1 MALENN
7 FNKWYKDKFFEDE
20 VKKFKKRASKNIAFH
35 LEYSQNE
42 ALNLLDSLIFNF
54 RNKNHV
60 GLENKNNFKFI
71 ISLMK
76 YLLISNSLTRNFY
89 NNFKKTNLG
98 SRLILFVRRLG
109 NKNINQD
116 LLNDNKEELEKL

>member
-1 MALENN
+1 M
-7 FNKWYKDKFFEDE
+7 
-20 VKKFKKRASKNIAFH
+20 
-35 LEYSQNE
+35 EYSQNE
-42 ALNLLDSLIFNF
+42 ALNLLDSLIFLILE
-54 RNKNHV
+54 NKNHV

-116 LLNDNKEELEKL
+116 LLNDNKEELEKIMKITDFFHKNF